1 MATKIVSIPGIG
13 DVTLYKKRGN
23 RSLRLSIGLGGQVRV
38 SMPTWVPYATGETF
52 ARAKADWIA
61 THRATSA
68 PTILQHGDA
77 IGKAHR
83 LYFEA
88 GPESTRLSSR
98 IDGAIIRICHPRSI
112 GSDDTKVQ
120 KVAHTASLRALRK
133 QADHLLPQ
141 RLRDVAAKT
150 GHRYRTVGV
159 KPLKSRWGS
168 CTSEQDITLNI
179 FLMQLPWHL
188 IDYVIVH
195 ELAHTRVMQHGTP
208 FWEEME
214 RHLPNAKALRKQI
227 AAYQPIL
234 AVNSD
239 QQAQTM

>member
-1 MATKIVSIPGIG
+1 MSTKTVVIPDIG
-13 DVTLYKKRGN
+13 EVTLYKKRGN
-23 RSLRLSIGLGGQVRV
+23 RSLRLSIGHNGKIRV
-38 SMPTWVPYATGETF
+38 SMPTWVPFAAGESF
-52 ARAKADWIA
+52 ARSKADWISTHKA
-61 THRATSA
+61 TAA
-68 PTILQHGDA
+68 PTVLKHGDA

-88 GPESTRLSSR
+88 GPDSVRLSSR
-98 IDGAIIRICHPRSI
+98 IEGPVVRICHPRSV
-112 GSDDTKVQ
+112 SPEHPDVQ
-120 KVAHTASLRALRK
+120 KVAHSASLRALRK

-141 RLRDVAAKT
+141 RLKDVAAKT
-150 GHRYRTVGV
+150 GHQYRSVGV

-195 ELAHTRVMQHGTP
+195 ELAHTRVMQHGEP
-208 FWEEME
+208 FWLEME
-214 RHLPNAKALRKQI
+214 RHLPNAKALRKQM

-234 AVNSD
+234 AVHS
-239 QQAQTM
+239 AAEA